1 MLDWIIQNHP
11 EWLVVGPVLLALV
24 WAVIALF
31 APDDEGD
38 KEPSP
43 PSAYDGL
50 FVHRFDVN
58 MHSWSP
64 FDNTQ
69 VRRFSHNGRR
79 LVEQRFE
86 TNSGL
91 VIFGYME
98 EGRGGDYKT
107 WDEVR

>member
-1 MLDWIIQNHP
+1 MLDWIVQNHP
-11 EWLVVGPVLLALV
+11 EWLVFGPAFLALA
-24 WAVIALF
+24 WATIALIF
-31 APDDEGD
+31 GPDDDDETPHR
-38 KEPSP
+38 PSTFD
-43 PSAYDGL
+43 SL
-50 FVHRFDVN
+50 FVNRFDVN

-69 VRRFSHNGRR
+69 VRRFSHNGCR